1 MGICRGGG
9 DKGLSEK
16 PRPLDAL
23 LSRARA
29 WEIESREGAVRS
41 SSSESDRQMGSGGEE
56 EEGGLAVG
64 GQSRCG
70 GGQRRVGGHGERWF
84 VDPKTLLNNGD
95 ISVST
100 SEAERARPN
109 SKQTLY
115 TSQNGD
121 IGAEQSS
128 K

>member
-1 MGICRGGG
+1 MTGGGEEVGICRGGG

-56 EEGGLAVG
+56 EERGWRLEVRADAEVGRDGLEVMVRGGLWI
-64 GQSRCG
+64 
-70 GGQRRVGGHGERWF
+70 QRPSLALALGPG
-84 VDPKTLLNNGD
+84 TILLLTRFP
-95 ISVST
+95 V
-100 SEAERARPN
+100 R
-109 SKQTLY
+109 
-115 TSQNGD
+115 
-121 IGAEQSS
+121 
-128 K
+128 